1 MTADTQAHVAVVDP
15 ADGRIL
21 CRLETLPGPRSIES
35 VGGTVAVVAH
45 TAAGALSLVDARTLS
60 VRRVLRGFREPRYTA
75 AHPGGRYAFVTDS
88 GRGEVVTVDVVRGGV
103 VGRVGVGGA
112 ARHISLDRRGRRL
125 WVALGTKA
133 ERLAVVDVVRP
144 ERPRLVARLAPP
156 FLAHDVALPPARSP
170 AWVTSGDRG
179 TIALYDA
186 ARGRILRRVP
196 ADAPPQHVTF
206 HGGRAFVASGDDG
219 LLRVHDAVDGRLLR
233 TTRVPRGSYNVQQ
246 AWGTIVTP
254 SLAQGTLCV
263 LDAAGRLRERVQ
275 VAPSSHDA
283 CLVLGP

>member
-45 TAAGALSLVDARTLS
+45 TAGGALSLVDARTLS

-103 VGRVGVGGA
+103 VGRVAVGGA